1 MELWLTETYGPIRG
15 GWKAGGVL
23 YSKQSK
29 YQLVEIVETER
40 WGKTL
45 VLDGCMMTTEKDE
58 FVYHE
63 MLTHPAMV
71 SHPAPKSVCVVGGG
85 DGGTVRE
92 VLRHPSVE
100 RVVLAEIDG
109 DVIDVCRKYFP
120 DHTSKLDDPRVDI
133 QVGDGFEYLK
143 NHQGEFDIILSD
155 STDPIGP
162 GEVLFT
168 QEYFALTKRALCEG
182 GVLVTQSHSP
192 WDPDSRLRNIRDV
205 LLHNFSQAHWYGAVI
220 PTYPYGWWS
229 FFFASDKVHPL
240 ESARIERMQEIT
252 QNSKYYTPAVH
263 EAAFAVPA
271 FLARELGVA

>member
-15 GWKAGGVL
+15 GWKVSDVL

-29 YQLVEIVETER
+29 YQLVEVVETER

-45 VLDGCMMTTEKDE
+45 VLDGCMMTTERDE

-71 SHPAPKSVCVVGGG
+71 THPSPKSVCVVGGG

-92 VLRHPSVE
+92 VLRHTGVE

-109 DVIDVCRKYFP
+109 DVIDVCRKFFP
-120 DHTSKLDDPRVDI
+120 DHTSKLSDPRVDI
-133 QVGDGFEYLK
+133 QVGDGFAYLK
-143 NHQGEFDIILSD
+143 NHEGEFDVILSD
-155 STDPIGP
+155 STDPVGP
-162 GEVLFT
+162 GEILFT
-168 QEYFALTKRALCEG
+168 QEYFALTKRALKPG

-192 WDPDSRLRNIRDV
+192 WDPDSKLRSIRDV
-205 LLHNFSQAHWYGAVI
+205 LLQNFSAAHWYGAVI

-229 FFFASDKVHPL
+229 FFLASDSAHPL
-240 ESARIERMQEIT
+240 ESASLDRMQAVT
-252 QNSKYYTPAVH
+252 QASQYYTPAVH
-263 EAAFAVPA
+263 DAAFAVPA